1 MLESLL
7 HICINAP
14 DPTSHKGQ
22 KIVKQA
28 VETWLQMKPRR
39 KLPKYM
45 PSAAAKEAAS
55 PTTVLTEAAVQTEPV
70 TVVDEEVLQT
80 AVRAAVKGL
89 NLEGYSSEEEEEEG
103 DSEDENEDCFWKD
116 FEKA

>member
-7 HICINAP
+7 HIYINAP
-14 DPTSHKGQ
+14 NPTYNKGQ

-39 KLPKYM
+39 KQPKYM
-45 PSAAAKEAAS
+45 PSAAAKEAGL

-103 DSEDENEDCFWKD
+103 DSEDENDDCFWKD